1 MKNTLNS
8 RHNEKKYLR
17 IPYPVQDTRDIRVKK
32 DVCFTTSKN
41 LRLELVCMFGFI
53 NCILMSKTH
62 TFKKPTSIWWYNSGS
77 QSIYY
82 LYTCSI
88 WSTYI
93 RQFSLAT
100 QTGEQG
106 FTLGMYWNRHIGH
119 YGPTF
124 GYTLHFQSINNVD
137 RSVSCI
143 TVQNHFFEALVVY
156 NF

>member
-1 MKNTLNS
+1 ML
-8 RHNEKKYLR
+8 KKSTYVH
-17 IPYPVQDTRDIRVKK
+17 IPYSVQDTRDIRVKK
-32 DVCFTTSKN
+32 MYVLQRQKTLGLNQYVCS
-41 LRLELVCMFGFI
+41 VFI

-88 WSTYI
+88 WYTYI

-106 FTLGMYWNRHIGH
+106 FTLGMYWNRHIGQ
-119 YGPTF
+119 YGHTF

-143 TVQNHFFEALVVY
+143 TVLESLF
-156 NF
+156 